1 MSTGDHAAY
10 QQSWLH
16 LMGPLDELLEQARD
30 NGSQLQPSEPA
41 LEHLLGEAT
50 QQRDET
56 EAAFIAFMDHR
67 ERLAH
72 LLDRLQR
79 REILHQEPVSE
90 DVTTADLA

>member
-1 MSTGDHAAY
+1 MSSGDHAAY

-30 NGSQLQPSEPA
+30 NGSQLEHSEPA
-41 LEHLLGEAT
+41 LVRLLSEAA

-79 REILHQEPVSE
+79 E
-90 DVTTADLA
+90 LAMAGLPLKGDII